1 MFWILFCLH
10 WNLVEIFFRFFFWV
24 EILLGFEVKCCR
36 RVGIEF
42 SFLFSLNFYFFW
54 WVGEGGVVFA

>member
-1 MFWILFCLH
+1 M
-10 WNLVEIFFRFFFWV
+10 EIFFRFFFWV